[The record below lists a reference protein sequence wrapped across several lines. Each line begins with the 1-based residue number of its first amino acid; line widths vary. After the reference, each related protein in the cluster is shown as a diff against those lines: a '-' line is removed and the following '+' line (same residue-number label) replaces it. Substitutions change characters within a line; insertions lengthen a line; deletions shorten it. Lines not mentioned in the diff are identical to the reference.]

1 MDDTPSEIERHRRAL
16 QEAIDSAKQAIEQTL
31 DLIERTR
38 PGASSRSANRALEP
52 DTAHADPDSSTQS
65 AGSPR

>member
-38 PGASSRSANRALEP
+38 RTLELDP
-52 DTAHADPDSSTQS
+52 SDADPDSSAQGN
-65 AGSPR
+65 GSSN

>member
-1 MDDTPSEIERHRRAL
+1 MNDSPSEIERQRRAL

-38 PGASSRSANRALEP
+38 PGARSRSADRTLEP
-52 DTAHADPDSSTQS
+52 DSTHADPDNS
-65 AGSPR
+65 AQGAKLPR